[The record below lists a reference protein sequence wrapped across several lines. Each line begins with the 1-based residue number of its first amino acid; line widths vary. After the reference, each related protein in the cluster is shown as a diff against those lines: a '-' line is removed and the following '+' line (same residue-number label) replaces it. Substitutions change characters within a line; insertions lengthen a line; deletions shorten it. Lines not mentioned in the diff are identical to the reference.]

1 MQKGIIVLLLLT
13 VVFGSCQIGQKQ
25 KLTEQQEKE
34 YIIKGDSISDFM
46 QGILLKHVA
55 NAINHGGTDFAIG
68 FCNMNAIPITD
79 SVSALYHVQIQ
90 RLSDK
95 NRNPDNAI
103 KTLEDSLAWQKIKS
117 SSSSFI
123 EQQSSGDIVYYK
135 PIKTGMPTCLKCHGS
150 SAEIESKTLALINE
164 KYPDDKAVGY
174 SQGDLRG
181 MWKIK
186 FSE

>member
-1 MQKGIIVLLLLT
+1 M
-13 VVFGSCQIGQKQ
+13 
-25 KLTEQQEKE
+25 
-34 YIIKGDSISDFM
+34 
-46 QGILLKHVA
+46 
-55 NAINHGGTDFAIG
+55 
-68 FCNMNAIPITD
+68 
-79 SVSALYHVQIQ
+79 
-90 RLSDK
+90 
-95 NRNPDNAI
+95 
-103 KTLEDSLAWQKIKS
+103 
-117 SSSSFI
+117 
-123 EQQSSGDIVYYK
+123 YYK